1 MGNNNNY
8 PEKLDP
14 YEVLKIPYNASI
26 GETKIAF
33 KAQLVN
39 TNKPSTC
46 LAYDMICNEKNYIKH
61 KNKYKVKNKD
71 QFYYA
76 HVGGFDEL
84 KSIIN
89 KNPSLINEKD
99 NLGRSLLYLAARN
112 GYINICEYLLRNGAN
127 VNQKQNTGS
136 TPLHGASY
144 YGNLLVVRL
153 LLEYGAQTNI
163 KNIYS
168 NYPENESS
176 LPLIVHNIKKHKG
189 DIINILYESLI
200 DKSLSIGMKI
210 LKKNGIVVGKKI
222 IRNKSLLGMSY
233 IKNNWILCWHGTRYD
248 ALESIMKFGLLAPG
262 ARLENGVELEPQK
275 NHIGS
280 HLPMDNF
287 SDWAKAIFV
296 SPSILYALDSCYS
309 QNIESEGEN
318 WSILVETK
326 VRPESYHPHASTV
339 STYQLSK
346 YDPVNIEYRIEKS
359 EDVIP
364 TSIVFVRYSYIE
376 NYKNYL
382 DLTSLFKDFN

>member
-1 MGNNNNY
+1 
-8 PEKLDP
+8 
-14 YEVLKIPYNASI
+14 
-26 GETKIAF
+26 
-33 KAQLVN
+33 
-39 TNKPSTC
+39 
-46 LAYDMICNEKNYIKH
+46 
-61 KNKYKVKNKD
+61 
-71 QFYYA
+71 
-76 HVGGFDEL
+76 
-84 KSIIN
+84 
-89 KNPSLINEKD
+89 
-99 NLGRSLLYLAARN
+99 
-112 GYINICEYLLRNGAN
+112 
-127 VNQKQNTGS
+127 
-136 TPLHGASY
+136 
-144 YGNLLVVRL
+144 
-153 LLEYGAQTNI
+153 
-163 KNIYS
+163 
-168 NYPENESS
+168 
-176 LPLIVHNIKKHKG
+176 
-189 DIINILYESLI
+189 
-200 DKSLSIGMKI
+200 
-210 LKKNGIVVGKKI
+210 
-222 IRNKSLLGMSY
+222 MSY